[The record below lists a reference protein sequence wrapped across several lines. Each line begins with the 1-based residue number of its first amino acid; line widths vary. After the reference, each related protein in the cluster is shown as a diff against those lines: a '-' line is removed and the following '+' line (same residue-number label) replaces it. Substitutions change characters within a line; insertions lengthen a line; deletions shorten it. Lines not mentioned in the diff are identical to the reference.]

1 MAFVHIL
8 ACPPVYQTLF
18 VVYWI
23 LDRMISLK
31 MLFINCLREQFT
43 EFGYITS
50 IIGHKIILVHSTLF
64 DNGLVASNSV
74 KILISRH
81 KHRIILYANGIIYT
95 AIDDTILRAVA
106 RIILRCIASAIDG
119 IVLYV
124 TGIIFS
130 RINTI
135 ILRAVE
141 RISAAI
147 SCTVAKIISGISS
160 SIDEIIL
167 CVINAIILNTIDG
180 INSCLSSAS
189 GIISSDFDKIMSCVS
204 SAIDGIILYAIG
216 AIILSGDDKII
227 SAVSSAIDGII
238 LCAMDTIILSGN
250 NKIISSISNA
260 IDGIISYAI
269 GAICEIERNRN
280 NVR

>member
-64 DNGLVASNSV
+64 DNGLVAYNSV
-74 KILISRH
+74 KI
-81 KHRIILYANGIIYT
+81 II
-95 AIDDTILRAVA
+95 
-106 RIILRCIASAIDG
+106 
-119 IVLYV
+119 
-124 TGIIFS
+124 
-130 RINTI
+130 
-135 ILRAVE
+135 
-141 RISAAI
+141 
-147 SCTVAKIISGISS
+147 
-160 SIDEIIL
+160 
-167 CVINAIILNTIDG
+167 
-180 INSCLSSAS
+180 
-189 GIISSDFDKIMSCVS
+189 
-204 SAIDGIILYAIG
+204 
-216 AIILSGDDKII
+216 
-227 SAVSSAIDGII
+227 SSAIDGII

-260 IDGIISYAI
+260 IDGIILYAI
-269 GAICEIERNRN
+269 GAIILSGDD
-280 NVR
+280 